1 MLVKADG
8 AGKRECAQDGDRSD
22 VIAIH
27 TGTIC
32 YMCFEVLKKS
42 LSPLEDVQKF
52 FSFKG

>member
-8 AGKRECAQDGDRSD
+8 AGKRECAQDGDRGD